1 MVKRF
6 YYLDFSRTFLFFLGI
21 VLHAAYL
28 CVETHHSFQS
38 VHDVIHSFRMEAFY
52 LIAGFFSAM
61 SLERNADGVYLR
73 KRILRLGLPFL
84 FGVLVLDFLSNCAN
98 HWTWSDFGTEFSRK
112 YWVGGD
118 WREHLWFLPTLL
130 AYTGVLVLVRA
141 AWPGMTSF
149 LSRKRFGA
157 GLLIAAVCVMY
168 FGAIHVA
175 NLFPWVERLDTFL
188 STYKTEQYAV
198 FFALGY
204 VLFHR
209 REILDRIIDHTSV
222 NVVNVGTYAALN
234 QALSQSAYGKYLVQF
249 WHPAFCVSICALLFF
264 AARRLFNE
272 PNAVVRSLSDAS
284 YTVYLV
290 HWPFMIVINRF
301 ILHSGMPAF
310 PTLLFLVASTAV
322 VSYLF
327 HIWVVKRSPLFAFLM
342 NGQSP
347 APQQRRAPAL
357 SRAAA

>member
-1 MVKRF
+1 M
-6 YYLDFSRTFLFFLGI
+6 FFLGI

-28 CVETHHSFQS
+28 CVEGHGSFQS

-61 SLERNADGVYLR
+61 SLERSAPAAYLR
-73 KRILRLGLPFL
+73 KRILRLGVPFL
-84 FGVLVLDFLSNCAN
+84 FGALVLDLVSNCAN
-98 HWTWSDFGTEFSRK
+98 HWTWSDFGTEFSRN
-112 YWVGGD
+112 YWVRGD

-141 AWPGMTSF
+141 AWPRVTSLLSQRRFSAGF
-149 LSRKRFGA
+149 L
-157 GLLIAAVCVMY
+157 IVAACAVY
-168 FGAIHVA
+168 FCAIHLE
-175 NLFPWVERLDTFL
+175 NLFPLQERLDTFL
-188 STYKTEQYAV
+188 STYKTEHYAV

-209 REILDRIIDHTSV
+209 RDTFERMIDHKWLNLA
-222 NVVNVGTYAALN
+222 NVAAYAALN
-234 QALSQSAYGKYLVQF
+234 QAMSQTAYGKYLVQF
-249 WHPAFCVSICALLFF
+249 WHPAFAVSICGLLFF
-264 AARRLFNE
+264 AARRFFNQ
-272 PNAVVRSLSDAS
+272 PNPVVRSLSDAS

-301 ILHSGMPAF
+301 VIHTGLPAL
-310 PTLLFLVASTAV
+310 PTLVFLVISTSI

-327 HIWVVKRSPLFAFLM
+327 HVWVVKRSPLFAFLM

-347 APQQRRAPAL
+347 ASQPRRQPVL
-357 SRAAA
+357 SGAAA